1 MGIVIREDD
10 DQAELFVLHA
20 QSTLLKK
27 VAKKH
32 DLIEVLP
39 TNMVETAI

>member
-1 MGIVIREDD
+1 MGIVIMEDD
-10 DQAELFVLHA
+10 DQTELFVLHA